1 MKLRLLV
8 ILLFLGLFALAQAEE
23 KTLTRGD
30 VVEQIS
36 AADFM
41 KEKIGQLLSWT
52 VGYDVSRVNR
62 ASLVPIINYVKAM
75 PKKVPPDGR
84 TILVLTASVDDPGG
98 LQNIGGVRGDLSTIG
113 KFPNMMLVDNGLWG
127 DEVPDDGIYTL
138 QTNVD
143 KGVETGN
150 KEIAVAAVNK
160 KGWLAVSR
168 ATVDVQKDPI
178 ITEVTLI
185 PDQVTSGRPILVNL
199 QVKIDNPGRAEDLNQ
214 VVADLSAV
222 GGGAGKTIPETAP
235 GVYSLQFAAP
245 ARLNPGSKKLII
257 SAVNNAGGSASAII
271 QLEVNR

>member
-1 MKLRLLV
+1 MKRKLLL
-8 ILLFLGLFALAQAEE
+8 ILLFLSLFALARAEE
-23 KTLTRGD
+23 KVLTRGE

-52 VGYDVSRVNR
+52 VGYDVSKVNR

-84 TILVLTASVDDPGG
+84 TILELTASVDDPGG
-98 LQNIGGVRGDLSTIG
+98 LQNIGGVRGDLSNIG

-127 DEVPDDGIYTL
+127 DAIADDGIYTL
-138 QTNVD
+138 QTSVD

-168 ATVDVQKDPI
+168 ATVDVQKDPV

-185 PDQVTSGRPILVNL
+185 PDRVSYGRPALVSL

-214 VVADLSAV
+214 VTVDLSAV
-222 GGGAGKTIPETAP
+222 GGGSGKPIPETAP
-235 GVYSLQFAAP
+235 GVYSMQFAAP
-245 ARLNPGSKKLII
+245 GQLNPGNKKII
-257 SAVNNAGGSASAII
+257 VTAVNNAGGSASAII

>member
-1 MKLRLLV
+1 MKRRLFF
-8 ILLFLGLFALAQAEE
+8 ILLFLSFFALSGAEE

-30 VVEQIS
+30 VVDQIS

-52 VGYDVSRVNR
+52 VGYDVSKVNR

-168 ATVDVQKDPI
+168 ATVDVQKDPV

-185 PDQVTSGRPILVNL
+185 PDQVTSGRPVLVNL

-222 GGGAGKTIPETAP
+222 GGGAVKTIPETAP

-245 ARLNPGSKKLII
+245 AQLNPGSKKLII

>member
-1 MKLRLLV
+1 
-8 ILLFLGLFALAQAEE
+8 
-23 KTLTRGD
+23 
-30 VVEQIS
+30 
-36 AADFM
+36 
-41 KEKIGQLLSWT
+41 
-52 VGYDVSRVNR
+52 
-62 ASLVPIINYVKAM
+62 
-75 PKKVPPDGR
+75 
-84 TILVLTASVDDPGG
+84 VDDPGG
-98 LQNIGGVRGDLSTIG
+98 LQNIGGVRGDLSNIG

-127 DEVPDDGIYTL
+127 DAVADDGVYTL

-168 ATVDVQKDPI
+168 ATVDIQKDPV

-185 PDQVTSGRPILVNL
+185 PDRVTSGRPALVNL

-214 VVADLSAV
+214 VMVDLSAV
-222 GGGAGKTIPETAP
+222 GGGAGKVIPETAP
-235 GVYSLQFAAP
+235 GVYSMQFVAP
-245 ARLNPGSKKLII
+245 AQLNPGSKKIII

>member
-1 MKLRLLV
+1 MKRRLLF
-8 ILLFLGLFALAQAEE
+8 ILLCLGLFSLAAAEE
-23 KTLTRGD
+23 KTLTRGE

-52 VGYDVSRVNR
+52 VGYDVSKVNR

-168 ATVDVQKDPI
+168 ATVDVQKDPV

-245 ARLNPGSKKLII
+245 AQLNPGSKKLII